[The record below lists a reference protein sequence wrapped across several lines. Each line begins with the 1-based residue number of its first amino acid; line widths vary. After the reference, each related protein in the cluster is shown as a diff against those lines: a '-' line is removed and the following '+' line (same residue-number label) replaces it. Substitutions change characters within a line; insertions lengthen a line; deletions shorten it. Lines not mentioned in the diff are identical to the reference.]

1 MWLNLFAGLFW
12 AHLTADFI
20 LQSNSI
26 CQHKS
31 EKNRHNAFIFKEKAS
46 RFVVDQVLH
55 PSVLLQLPD
64 LRLEVS
70 EMLLVRNAPLHPVPL
85 GFHSPF
91 FRSPSFSRHLT
102 TLFLLI
108 NKVLF
113 KNRHCEQKNRK
124 YSPVQ
129 LGGVF

>member
-1 MWLNLFAGLFW
+1 MWLNLFAGLLLV
-12 AHLTADFI
+12 HLAADFI

-31 EKNRHNAFIFKEKAS
+31 ETNRHNAFISKEKES

-70 EMLLVRNAPLHPVPL
+70 EVSLFEMPRYI
-85 GFHSPF
+85 PF
-91 FRSPSFSRHLT
+91 L
-102 TLFLLI
+102 
-108 NKVLF
+108 
-113 KNRHCEQKNRK
+113 
-124 YSPVQ
+124 
-129 LGGVF
+129 